1 MDKERRGI
9 LGADPVGAP
18 DDASGHPGA
27 DAFGGD
33 FPISPQDSSA
43 PSKSEDKL
51 VNYLCMFGHLFTDIN
66 QGALSACLP
75 FLVMYN
81 GYSYTSV
88 AMLIFAANIASAV
101 IQPLFGTIGDK
112 KACPWFMSLGVALA
126 GLGIFGIGYVDDYW
140 LVLACAMISGIGV
153 AMFHPEGGRLSNLA
167 AGLRKANGMS
177 IFAVGGNIGF
187 FVGPLMA
194 AAALTAGGMRGTVV
208 FLPPAFVCAVVL
220 LAYNRR
226 FLSLG
231 LSAGNAAADEGK
243 RDQWGKFALVM
254 GVISCRSII
263 EYGLL
268 AFIPLFF
275 VGVLGAGET
284 TASLMLSLFALAGA
298 AATLASG
305 RISERLGVHKTALI
319 SLSLLTLCLVLF
331 AVNRSFGVAVMLT
344 VALTCCANLF
354 YPAMVAL
361 GMSYLPRHLGTAS
374 GISYGLV
381 MCVGGVADPF
391 LGMAGDAIG
400 LSAAILL
407 IAAAAALGLV
417 LSILVRRFERM
428 G

>member
-1 MDKERRGI
+1 MI
-9 LGADPVGAP
+9 PVAE
-18 DDASGHPGA
+18 AA
-27 DAFGGD
+27 LN
-33 FPISPQDSSA
+33 
-43 PSKSEDKL
+43 KREDKL
-51 VNYLCMFGHLFTDIN
+51 VNYLCMVGHLCTDIN

-88 AMLIFAANIASAV
+88 AMLVFAANIASAV
-101 IQPLFGTIGDK
+101 IQPLFGSIGDK
-112 KACPWFMSLGVALA
+112 KACPWFMALGVALA
-126 GLGIFGIGYVDDYW
+126 GIGIFGIGYVDDYW
-140 LVLACAMISGIGV
+140 LVLASAMVSGIGV

-194 AAALTAGGMRGTVV
+194 AGALTAFGMRGTVV
-208 FLPPAFVCAVVL
+208 FLLPALACAVLL
-220 LAYNRR
+220 LAFNKR

-231 LSAGNAAADEGK
+231 TGDASAAAAADK

-263 EYGLL
+263 EYGLM

-284 TASLMLSLFALAGA
+284 TGSLMLSLFAIAGA
-298 AATLASG
+298 FATLVSG
-305 RISERLGVHKTALI
+305 RVAEKLGVHKTAFI
-319 SLSLLTLCLVLF
+319 SLAVLTLALVLF
-331 AVNRSFGVAVMLT
+331 SFNRSFGVAVLL
-344 VALTCCANLF
+344 VVVLTCCANLF

-381 MCVGGVADPF
+381 MCVGGIADPF
-391 LGMAGDAIG
+391 LGMAGDAVG
-400 LSAAILL
+400 LPVAILI
-407 IAAAAALGLV
+407 IAAAAALGLA
-417 LSILVRRFERM
+417 LSIVVRKVDAK

>member
-1 MDKERRGI
+1 MGKTAEKQEASQRAAE
-9 LGADPVGAP
+9 GAQTATGARNEVARQAQTP
-18 DDASGHPGA
+18 AMQG
-27 DAFGGD
+27 
-33 FPISPQDSSA
+33 
-43 PSKSEDKL
+43 KSEDKL
-51 VNYLCMFGHLFTDIN
+51 VSYLCMIGHLCTDIN

-88 AMLIFAANIASAV
+88 AMLVFAANIASAV

-112 KACPWFMSLGVALA
+112 RACPWFMAIGVTLA
-126 GLGIFGIGYVDDYW
+126 GIGIFGIGYVDDYW
-140 LVLACAMISGIGV
+140 LVLACAMVSGIGV

-194 AAALTAGGMRGTVV
+194 AAALTAFGMRGTAI
-208 FLPPAFVCAVVL
+208 FLVPALACAAVL
-220 LAYNRR
+220 LAHNKR
-226 FLSLG
+226 FASLG
-231 LSAGNAAADEGK
+231 LAGAGKAAAAGK

-254 GVISCRSII
+254 GVISCRSVI

-275 VGVLGAGET
+275 VGVIGTGET
-284 TASLMLSLFALAGA
+284 TGSLMLSLFAIAGA
-298 AATLASG
+298 GATLVSG
-305 RISERLGVHKTALI
+305 RVSERLGVHRTAFA
-319 SLSLLTLCLVLF
+319 SLALLTVCLVLF
-331 AVNRSFGVAVMLT
+331 ACNRSLAAAVALT
-344 VALTCCANLF
+344 VMLTCCANLF

-381 MCVGGVADPF
+381 MCAGGIAEPF

-400 LSAAILL
+400 LPAAILM
-407 IAAAAALGLV
+407 IAAASALGLV
-417 LSILVRRFERM
+417 LAVIVRRVDSQ